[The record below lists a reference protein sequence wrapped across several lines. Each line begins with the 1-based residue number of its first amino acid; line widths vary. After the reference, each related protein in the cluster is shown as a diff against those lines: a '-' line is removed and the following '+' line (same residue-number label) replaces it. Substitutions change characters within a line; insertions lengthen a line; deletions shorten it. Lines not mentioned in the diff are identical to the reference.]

1 MAMIHHY
8 IHKTNALTRMLPNIL
23 NPRKLLFLNITV
35 IAILALAL
43 TILILGSMTPALA
56 QTAAGGAAE
65 TATTPV
71 AAPAW
76 QIIPDKSRLGFKANY
91 GGVEFDGR
99 FKEFTAKILFDPK
112 TPETGSFDVSI
123 DTTSITTFN
132 AERDSVIGD
141 QDWFYF
147 SQYPKSTYATKSI
160 RAEGE
165 QFIAIGTLDLKGAW
179 GRGIVTP
186 AVFEANKWYYVC
198 GVVDNAAG
206 KVQAYVDS
214 VQKLSQDFPVGDS
227 PGTPSAIWVGNSP
240 ENYQAIKGVVDD
252 VGFFNVALTAA
263 DMSTLMTKGLSGA
276 LLGGAT
282 AVDPQSK
289 VATTWALVK
298 SR

>member
-23 NPRKLLFLNITV
+23 NRRKLLFLNITV

-147 SQYPKSTYATKSI
+147 SQYPKSTYVTKSI

-165 QFIAIGTLDLKGAW
+165 QFVAIGTLDLKGQQKDVELRFTWQEFPNGDIEVKGQA
-179 GRGIVTP
+179 RML
-186 AVFEANKWYYVC
+186 AEANINR
-198 GVVDNAAG
+198 VDFG
-206 KVQAYVDS
+206 IGS
-214 VQKLSQDFPVGDS
+214 
-227 PGTPSAIWVGNSP
+227 GTW
-240 ENYQAIKGVVDD
+240 EKDD
-252 VGFFNVALTAA
+252 TVGFEV
-263 DMSTLMTKGLSGA
+263 
-276 LLGGAT
+276 
-282 AVDPQSK
+282 
-289 VATTWALVK
+289 LVK
-298 SR
+298 INLLLKMAEGD